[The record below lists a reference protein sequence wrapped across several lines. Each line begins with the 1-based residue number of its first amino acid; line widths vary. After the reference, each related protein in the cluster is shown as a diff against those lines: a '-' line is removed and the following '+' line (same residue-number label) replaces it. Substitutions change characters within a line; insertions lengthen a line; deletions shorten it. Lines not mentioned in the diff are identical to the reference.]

1 MLVNISFRTINCS
14 REIEQNVMQKR
25 NKCKIFNHRNFTNR
39 VGIVRLIFS
48 NQMLETTNGWLTGYR
63 YF

>member
-1 MLVNISFRTINCS
+1 ML
-14 REIEQNVMQKR
+14 
-25 NKCKIFNHRNFTNR
+25 CKKETSVRFSITEMFTNR

-63 YF
+63 YFLGLCVIAET